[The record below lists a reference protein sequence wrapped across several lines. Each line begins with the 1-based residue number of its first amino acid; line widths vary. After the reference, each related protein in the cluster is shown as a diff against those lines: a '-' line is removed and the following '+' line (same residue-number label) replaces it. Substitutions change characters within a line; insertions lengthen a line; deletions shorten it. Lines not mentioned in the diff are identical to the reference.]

1 MYNDGG
7 AKTRSYNR
15 MSQLTLQNKYVIGVH
30 VMWFEIEMFQG
41 YCDALINTLETVEN
55 PNNITI
61 DICFNM
67 TEVLEKID
75 DDKIKPEQLIHKF
88 NEIYNMFKIRSG
100 ATVGYE
106 MRITNKDDYYFHAD
120 YRRDLNYNYCKKV
133 DYVLWGETDSFFPK
147 ETFQVIETLSK
158 YTNEQ
163 NIHRYLLSFSDRKM
177 WDASWDP
184 LVHNDYVDL
193 EFIDDEDG
201 HLNPNQAKSPMSIE
215 KMNEIN
221 ARAKEFDF
229 SYIQKP
235 KISGACLVL
244 SSDLIKAG
252 VNVPPSLVYN
262 DDEGLSV
269 MSEKLMGQNFI
280 QFVVKNI
287 LHVHARRHPQKRMYV
302 KGEDNPY
309 SFINQKNTNFQDL
322 LNLSRQNIQTLITG
336 QGKFKEYSDLKKIL
350 ESK

>member
-1 MYNDGG
+1 
-7 AKTRSYNR
+7 
-15 MSQLTLQNKYVIGVH
+15 
-30 VMWFEIEMFQG
+30 
-41 YCDALINTLETVEN
+41 
-55 PNNITI
+55 
-61 DICFNM
+61 
-67 TEVLEKID
+67 
-75 DDKIKPEQLIHKF
+75 
-88 NEIYNMFKIRSG
+88 
-100 ATVGYE
+100 
-106 MRITNKDDYYFHAD
+106 
-120 YRRDLNYNYCKKV
+120 
-133 DYVLWGETDSFFPK
+133 
-147 ETFQVIETLSK
+147 
-158 YTNEQ
+158 
-163 NIHRYLLSFSDRKM
+163 
-177 WDASWDP
+177 
-184 LVHNDYVDL
+184 
-193 EFIDDEDG
+193 
-201 HLNPNQAKSPMSIE
+201 MSI
-215 KMNEIN
+215 KRMNKIN

-252 VNVPPSLVYN
+252 VNVPPCLVYN

-287 LHVHARRHPQKRMYV
+287 LHVHARRHPKKRMYV

-336 QGKFKEYSDLKKIL
+336 QGKFKEYSDLEKIL